1 VNFSASA
8 SDADGGHVLLY
19 HRPHSFALMHG
30 DGGAKIAYGQLLW
43 RVDNLDFHF
52 DGNSVSGSSGPCSG
66 AGQTDTLNRPIKG
79 LEVVIPTVGSPD
91 GPAMDP
97 TIPNIYHELDAWGDV
112 YLYWKV
118 DLSVTEI
125 LTECWVEVTKT
136 VDGEEVGATDVIDI
150 RAVAI
155 ANTDHDRFAGAPL
168 ADEDIIGVYRVKL
181 GTVNKK
187 GPALITQDISSDVYW
202 STVVL
207 TRNQIS

>member
-1 VNFSASA
+1 MNFSASA
-8 SDADGGHVLLY
+8 MEVDGGHTLLY

-30 DGGAKIAYGQLLW
+30 DMGAKIAYGQLLW

-52 DGNSVSGSSGPCSG
+52 DGNSVSGGSGKCSG
-66 AGQTDTLNRPIKG
+66 AGQTDTLSRPIKG
-79 LEVVIPTVGSPD
+79 LEVVIPTLKSSD

-97 TIPNIYHELDAWGDV
+97 TTPNIYHELGAWGDV

-118 DLSVTEI
+118 DLSATEI
-125 LTECWVEVTKT
+125 LTECWVEVGGTT
-136 VDGEEVGATDVIDI
+136 SVIDI
-150 RAVAI
+150 SAVAI

-168 ADEDIIGVYRVKL
+168 ADEDIIGIYRVKL

-187 GPALITQDISSDVYW
+187 NPALITQDISSDVYW

-207 TRNQIS
+207 TRNQAS